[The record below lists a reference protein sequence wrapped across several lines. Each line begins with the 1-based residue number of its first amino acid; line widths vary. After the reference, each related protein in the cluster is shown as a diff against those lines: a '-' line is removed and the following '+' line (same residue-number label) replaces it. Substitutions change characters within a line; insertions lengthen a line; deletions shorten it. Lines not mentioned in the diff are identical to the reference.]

1 MSTKTDNHININNLV
16 TFVAWLIL
24 IVGIIGGLVI
34 AFTKVETEGYYYTR
48 EEYSA
53 INMGIG
59 FATIVSSLFIFSVC
73 NWMVQHL
80 EYQHNQ
86 LYFLKLLIEKQ
97 EEMK

>member
-1 MSTKTDNHININNLV
+1 MSTKTDNHISINNLV

-59 FATIVSSLFIFSVC
+59 FATIVSSLFIFSVS